1 MVDNLQCVIKYQ
13 NINFLLIFINIDSFN
28 FKQSLIKLLLQY
40 EVR

>member
-13 NINFLLIFINIDSFN
+13 NINFLLIFINIDSF
-28 FKQSLIKLLLQY
+28 KQSLIKLSLQY